1 MPIRTDRLPICCV
14 VYTGALIYS
23 SENPVYVGAIILPIS
38 QVRKSG
44 QRGKGS
50 CPELHSEFVVKPEK
64 VELEAR

>member
-1 MPIRTDRLPICCV
+1 MLCGLHRGTHLLLRK
-14 VYTGALIYS
+14 S
-23 SENPVYVGAIILPIS
+23 RYVGAIILPIS